1 MAKPRRKTC
10 ALLYGGDGGRSG
22 VPRHLDQ
29 LCETLGGKI
38 DLTIA
43 SDRNCGGYDGII
55 RAGATHVEIEGLRNS
70 LKPARLLRGWRSAQR
85 LAAARKW
92 DMIWLHARLPA
103 LMIRLSLAV
112 GLLRLAP
119 QTRLVMSYHGIPFDP
134 GHRRLAA
141 WASRWI
147 EKLLLHRCPPM
158 HLVFLSEDMVIR
170 LRSAVGSRAL
180 QRHEIHVLPN
190 SSNLGNLPTRIE
202 TPMETE
208 RHLVITGRAGY
219 QKNYPLAARLMDHM
233 PQGYILTLC
242 GTGTD
247 SPAFQTSILGL
258 VRSET
263 RSRIRFAGSL
273 ADVRHVL
280 AQADGYLLTSRYEG
294 LPIGAIEAFE
304 SGLPLI
310 LSSFE
315 AAPEMVAAH
324 PMALCLPLKDL
335 PRDAARISR
344 LIEEY
349 KTDRPAC
356 SARIRAAWRRKYPY
370 TVWQARVR
378 RLMSEIMAN

>member
-1 MAKPRRKTC
+1 MAKSDQKPSV
-10 ALLYGGDGGRSG
+10 LLYGGDGARSG

-29 LCETLGGKI
+29 LCETLGSKI

-43 SDRNCGGYDGII
+43 SDLNRGGYDGVV
-55 RAGATHVEIEGLRNS
+55 RAGATHIEIEGLRSS
-70 LKPARLLRGWRSAQR
+70 LKPACLFRGWRGAHT
-85 LAAARKW
+85 LAGIRKW

-103 LMIRLSLAV
+103 LMIRFSLAL
-112 GLLRLAP
+112 GLLRLSP
-119 QTRLVMSYHGIPFDP
+119 QTHLVMSYHGLPFDP
-134 GHRRLAA
+134 GHRRVAA

-147 EKLLLHRCPPM
+147 EQYLLRRCPPM

-170 LRSAVGSRAL
+170 LRNSIGPKIL
-180 QRHEIHVLPN
+180 QRHVIHVLPN
-190 SSNLGNLPTRIE
+190 SSNLGELPVRVACPIDS
-202 TPMETE
+202 E

-233 PQGYILTLC
+233 PAGYILTLC

-247 SPAFQTSILGL
+247 DPVFQSRILQM
-258 VRSET
+258 VQKET
-263 RSRIRFAGSL
+263 RPRIRFAGSL
-273 ADVRHVL
+273 ADVRQVL

-304 SGLPLI
+304 SGLPLV
-310 LSSFE
+310 LSPFE

-335 PRDAARISR
+335 PRDAARITR
-344 LIEEY
+344 LIEDY
-349 KTDRPAC
+349 NNDRPA
-356 SARIRAAWRRKYPY
+356 STERIRAAWRRKYPY
-370 TVWQARVR
+370 VVWQARVR